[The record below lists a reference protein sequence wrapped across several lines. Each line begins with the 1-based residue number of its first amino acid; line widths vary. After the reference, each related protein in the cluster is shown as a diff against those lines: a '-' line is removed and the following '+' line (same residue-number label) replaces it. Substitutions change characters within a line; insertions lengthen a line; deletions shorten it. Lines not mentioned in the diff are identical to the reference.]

1 MRELG
6 YPVSATTVAKH
17 YQGLIHGF
25 VLDKRDREETKQI
38 EKLGIAVL
46 VAETIM
52 NDLETKIQL
61 AEKTLQFAESI

>member
-1 MRELG
+1 M
-6 YPVSATTVAKH
+6 
-17 YQGLIHGF
+17 
-25 VLDKRDREETKQI
+25 LDQRDHQEAKQI

-61 AEKTLQFAESI
+61 AEKTLQFAKSI